1 MQYSN
6 NTYVPNYIFD
16 SFLPVLTLAELKVYL
31 IIVRQT
37 NGWVNKATGT
47 RKQSDRI
54 SRSQFMT
61 KTGLSRYAISMA
73 VDSLIKKGLIIA
85 TDSQNRPLQNTV
97 DRVGQQEI
105 FYSPTK
111 PKLNFKESGTGRTK
125 TVNQIVTWS
134 GN

>member
-1 MQYSN
+1 MNYTN
-6 NTYVPNYIFD
+6 ITYVPNYIFD

-61 KTGLSRYAISMA
+61 
-73 VDSLIKKGLIIA
+73 
-85 TDSQNRPLQNTV
+85 
-97 DRVGQQEI
+97 
-105 FYSPTK
+105 
-111 PKLNFKESGTGRTK
+111 
-125 TVNQIVTWS
+125 
-134 GN
+134 